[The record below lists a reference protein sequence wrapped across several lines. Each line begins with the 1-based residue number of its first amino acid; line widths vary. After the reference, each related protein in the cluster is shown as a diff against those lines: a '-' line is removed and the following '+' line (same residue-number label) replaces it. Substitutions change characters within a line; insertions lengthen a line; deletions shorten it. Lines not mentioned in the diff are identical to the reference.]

1 MVTVLP
7 VKNKSYIFLL
17 ILIFSSN
24 FFGSVYAATPKE
36 KAPCP
41 TINKVVK
48 SGKNSLICLETI
60 TGSNWIKAIVV
71 SSKVSQLKIQAN
83 QIIQTLNNK
92 DTSTVSRF
100 LEKGPTLQKEYDQK
114 NIEVKEV
121 ETLLAAAIAE
131 KKATENSLKDLPSSI
146 AQANALVTQ
155 SNTAISVPYQTYTSL
170 RSQLTA
176 MSYEYDSAIRAK
188 SSYLTCRVLS
198 DFGFTGGGCGYYNS
212 YNDVVIGR
220 YNSLESQ
227 VNSAYASYDSYY
239 STYKDNY
246 EKYKTLLGSQ
256 GTLTTKISDLGL
268 KIITLQEN
276 YNTIELQSKAF
287 NNQKI
292 VFDVVSPRSDFYS
305 SEPSNLV
312 SEIQQVLDGNSKYWV
327 KKLAP
332 VLLRYQVFLFNF
344 GIISSYIL

>member
-1 MVTVLP
+1 
-7 VKNKSYIFLL
+7 VKNKFCLYFL

-24 FFGSVYAATPKE
+24 FFGSAYAATPKE

-48 SGKNSLICLETI
+48 SGKNSLICKKTV
-60 TGSNWIKAIVV
+60 TGSNWIKVIAV

-100 LEKGPTLQKEYDQK
+100 LEKGPTLQKEYDLK
-114 NIEVKEV
+114 NIEVKEA
-121 ETLLAAAIAE
+121 EALLAAAIAE
-131 KKATENSLKDLPSSI
+131 KNVTENSLKDLPSSI

-155 SNTAISVPYQTYTSL
+155 SNAALSVPYQTYTSL

-176 MSYEYDSAIRAK
+176 MSYEYDAAYRAK
-188 SSYLTCRVLS
+188 SSYLSCRVLS
-198 DFGFTGGGCGYYNS
+198 DFGFTAGGCGYYNS
-212 YNDVVIGR
+212 YNDVVISR

-227 VNSAYASYDSYY
+227 VNSAYAVYDSYY
-239 STYKDNY
+239 STYKNNY

-256 GTLTTKISDLGL
+256 GTLTTKISDLRL

-276 YNTIELQSKAF
+276 YNTVELQSKALSS
-287 NNQKI
+287 QKI
-292 VFDVVSPRSDFYS
+292 AFDVVSPRSDFYS
-305 SEPSNLV
+305 NEPSNLV
-312 SEIQQVLDGNSKYWV
+312 SEIQKVLDGNSKYWV

-332 VLLRYQVFLFNF
+332 LLLRSQVFLFDF
-344 GIISSYIL
+344 EVISSFIL